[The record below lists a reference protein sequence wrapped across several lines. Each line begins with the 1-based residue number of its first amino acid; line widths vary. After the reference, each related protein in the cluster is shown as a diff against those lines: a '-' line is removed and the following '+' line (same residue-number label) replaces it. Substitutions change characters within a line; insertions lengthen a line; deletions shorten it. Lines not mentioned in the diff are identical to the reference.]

1 MSKMFRSGYVS
12 LIGRPNVGK
21 STLLNSLLGQ
31 KISIITD
38 KPQTTRNRIMG
49 IRTQSDAQI
58 IFIDTP
64 GIHQPAHKLGE
75 VMVETAE
82 KALQDIDL
90 VVFVTDPYQTV
101 EQNAHVIALFQSIH
115 IPVIV
120 VLNKIDVIQKGTVL
134 ALMARYKELFPFK
147 EIIPVSAIKEDGLDD
162 LIDAIQKCLPRGPH
176 YYPDDI
182 VSDQVER
189 FMVSEIIR
197 EKIMEKTSDEIPY
210 SIAVEIMKWD
220 ERQDGMISIQG
231 YIYVEREG
239 QKGIIIGKNGRMLRL
254 IGMKA
259 RCDIERLLGTKI
271 FLELWVKVKK
281 NWRNNKMTLRDLGYS
296 SW

>member
-1 MSKMFRSGYVS
+1 MNKMFRSGYVS

-31 KISIITD
+31 KISIISD
-38 KPQTTRNRIMG
+38 KPQTTRNRILG

-64 GIHQPAHKLGE
+64 GIHQPAHKLGK

-82 KALQDIDL
+82 KSLQDIDL

-101 EQNAHVIALFQSIH
+101 EQNAHVIARFQGIH

-120 VLNKIDVIQKGTVL
+120 VLNKIDVIPKGTVL

-147 EIIPVSAIKEDGLDD
+147 EIIPVSAVKEDGLDD
-162 LIDAIQKCLPRGPH
+162 LIDAIQQCLPRGPQ

-182 VSDQVER
+182 VSDHVER

-210 SIAVEIMKWD
+210 SVAVEIMKWD

-281 NWRNNKMTLRDLGYS
+281 NWRNNKMTLRDLGFS

>member
-1 MSKMFRSGYVS
+1 MSKTFRSGYVS

-38 KPQTTRNRIMG
+38 KPQTTRNRIVG

-75 VMVETAE
+75 VMLETAE
-82 KALQDIDL
+82 KALQDVDL
-90 VVFVTDPYQTV
+90 VVFVTDPYQTM
-101 EQNAHVIALFQSIH
+101 EQNAHVIARLQSIH
-115 IPVIV
+115 IAVILV
-120 VLNKIDVIQKGTVL
+120 ISKIDVIRKGALL
-134 ALMARYKELFPFK
+134 ALIARYKELFPFQ
-147 EIIPVSAIKEDGLDD
+147 EIIPVSAINEDGLDD
-162 LIDAIQKCLPRGPH
+162 LIDAIQKCLPVGPQ

-182 VSDQVER
+182 VSDQIER

-220 ERQDGMISIQG
+220 DRQDGIISIQG

-259 RCDIERLLGTKI
+259 RLDIERLLGTKI

-281 NWRNNKMTLRDLGYS
+281 NWRNNKMTLHDLGYS
-296 SW
+296 

>member
-1 MSKMFRSGYVS
+1 MNKMFRSGYVS

-31 KISIITD
+31 KISIISD
-38 KPQTTRNRIMG
+38 KPQTTRNRILG

-64 GIHQPAHKLGE
+64 GIHQPAHKLGK

-82 KALQDIDL
+82 KSLQDIDL

-101 EQNAHVIALFQSIH
+101 EQNAHVIARFQGIH

-120 VLNKIDVIQKGTVL
+120 VLNKIDVIPKGTVL

-162 LIDAIQKCLPRGPH
+162 LIDAIQKCLPRGPQ

-182 VSDQVER
+182 VSDHVER

-254 IGMKA
+254 IGMKS

-281 NWRNNKMTLRDLGYS
+281 NWRNNKMTLRDLGFS